1 MSDHRD
7 NETTALSAAISL
19 KVFHYLLD
27 MQRNYTQ
34 EDICMHANKVR
45 ETFVTKNQRPTIR
58 GLPEIKNIQNTPT
71 FRTVNCHILQHNFI
85 TRVQCHQDLLV
96 KTTKGK
102 RTLKSKIAIN

>member
-1 MSDHRD
+1 M
-7 NETTALSAAISL
+7 
-19 KVFHYLLD
+19 F
-27 MQRNYTQ
+27 
-34 EDICMHANKVR
+34 VR

-58 GLPEIKNIQNTPT
+58 GFPEIKNIQNTPT
-71 FRTVNCHILQHNFI
+71 LRTVNCHILQHNFI